1 MKTTMMNTAFYEWIK
16 DEERFPNGTKGYKTN
31 AENAI
36 DWIKSLTEEI
46 PNLVPNSTG
55 LINDKTVPRRA
66 SFKLG
71 DPRGKKDVTRPEDQ
85 AQVGIFLNYRERR
98 LCGTEE
104 FAFLTSIHSYQVPLA
119 AKRGDKLGK
128 IDLLGTTHEGLP
140 AVIELKS
147 TGKKPGRSAGSLL
160 APIIQ
165 GLAYALTI
173 RHYWAFGLRDEWTSV
188 APGVD
193 LPESLEGRSTP
204 IIVASDHDFWNSSF
218 RWERCQW
225 SRFVAFS
232 QALADANL
240 PLFAAR
246 FEPGEK
252 PMLEFA
258 PFEKLIGHEM
268 GSEPLGWPPSV
279 ISDSKPH

>member
-1 MKTTMMNTAFYEWIK
+1 MNTKFFDWIN
-16 DEERFPNGTKGYKTN
+16 DEKRFPNGTKGFKTN

-46 PNLVPNSTG
+46 PDLVPNSTG
-55 LINDKTVPRRA
+55 LIDDKTVPRKA
-66 SFKLG
+66 IFKLG
-71 DPRGKKDVTRPEDQ
+71 DPRGKKDVTRPEDL
-85 AQVGIFLNYRERR
+85 AQVDIFEHYYAMGAA

-104 FAFLTSIHSYQVPLA
+104 SAFLASIHSYQIPLA

-128 IDLLGTTHEGLP
+128 IDLLGTTYEGFP

-147 TGKKPGRSAGSLL
+147 TGKRASRSAGCLL

-165 GLAYALTI
+165 ALAYALTL
-173 RHYWAFGLRDEWTSV
+173 RHYWAFGLREEWASV

-193 LPESLEGRSTP
+193 LPDSLESQSTP
-204 IIVASDHDFWNSSF
+204 IIVASDHRFWNCKMK
-218 RWERCQW
+218 WEECPW
-225 SRFVAFS
+225 SLFVKLAE
-232 QALADANL
+232 ALEKAKL

-252 PMLEFA
+252 PILEFA
-258 PFEKLIGHEM
+258 KFSDLKGWEDGTK
-268 GSEPLGWPPSV
+268 PLGWPTSG
-279 ISDSKPH
+279 ISDREPN